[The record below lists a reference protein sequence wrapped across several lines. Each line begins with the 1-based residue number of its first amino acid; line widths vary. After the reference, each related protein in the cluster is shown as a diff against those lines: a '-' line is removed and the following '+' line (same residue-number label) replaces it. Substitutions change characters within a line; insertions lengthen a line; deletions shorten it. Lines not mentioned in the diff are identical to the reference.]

1 MAEPQEQGAREAA
14 APVTVIVPLTR
25 PVVGAVSLQVSFDRR
40 ELSQILNIYGRMV
53 SAGEWRDYAMDFL
66 RDRAVFSIFR
76 RTSETPLFTV
86 VKNPA
91 LARKQGM
98 YAVISGAEGVRQG
111 AAQARVS
118 GSWHECRVQIKTPAF
133 SHRGFV
139 VVSGSRRIIRAGR
152 TSSSASGTC

>member
-1 MAEPQEQGAREAA
+1 VDDAEMAGLQEQGAREIA
-14 APVTVIVPLTR
+14 APLAVVVPLTR
-25 PVVGAVSLQVSFDRR
+25 PVTGPVSLQVSFDRR

-98 YAVISGAEGVRQG
+98 YAVISAQG
-111 AAQARVS
+111 AVLKRGHELAQVLKVFDK
-118 GSWHECRVQIKTPAF
+118 GLLKLV
-133 SHRGFV
+133 
-139 VVSGSRRIIRAGR
+139 
-152 TSSSASGTC
+152 

>member
-1 MAEPQEQGAREAA
+1 MA
-14 APVTVIVPLTR
+14 VVVPLTR
-25 PVVGAVSLQVSFDRR
+25 PVASSAASQTPPLQTLSLQVSFDRR

-66 RDRAVFSIFR
+66 HDRAVFSIFR

-98 YAVISGAEGVRQG
+98 YAVISAQG
-111 AAQARVS
+111 AVLKRGHELAQVLKVFDK
-118 GSWHECRVQIKTPAF
+118 GLLKLV
-133 SHRGFV
+133 
-139 VVSGSRRIIRAGR
+139 
-152 TSSSASGTC
+152 

>member
-1 MAEPQEQGAREAA
+1 MVEPQEQGARETA
-14 APVTVIVPLTR
+14 APIAVVVPLTR

-98 YAVISGAEGVRQG
+98 YAVISAQG
-111 AAQARVS
+111 AVLKR
-118 GSWHECRVQIKTPAF
+118 GHELTQVLKVF
-133 SHRGFV
+133 DKGLLKLV
-139 VVSGSRRIIRAGR
+139 
-152 TSSSASGTC
+152 

>member
-1 MAEPQEQGAREAA
+1 MIDADTAEPEHQDPRMAGQSVA
-14 APVTVIVPLTR
+14 VVVPLTW
-25 PVVGAVSLQVSFDRR
+25 PVPLAATSQSVSVSAQPLQVSFDRR

-86 VKNPA
+86 VKTPA

-98 YAVISGAEGVRQG
+98 YAVISAQG
-111 AAQARVS
+111 AVLKRGHELAQVLKVFDK
-118 GSWHECRVQIKTPAF
+118 GLLKLV
-133 SHRGFV
+133 
-139 VVSGSRRIIRAGR
+139 
-152 TSSSASGTC
+152 

>member
-1 MAEPQEQGAREAA
+1 VNDAEMAEPQEQGARDTA
-14 APVTVIVPLTR
+14 APLAVVVPLTR
-25 PVVGAVSLQVSFDRR
+25 PVAGAASSQVCSQVSLQVSFDRR

-86 VKNPA
+86 VKTPA

-98 YAVISGAEGVRQG
+98 YAVISAQG
-111 AAQARVS
+111 AVLKRGHELAQVLKVFDK
-118 GSWHECRVQIKTPAF
+118 GLLKLV
-133 SHRGFV
+133 
-139 VVSGSRRIIRAGR
+139 
-152 TSSSASGTC
+152 

>member
-1 MAEPQEQGAREAA
+1 VSDAEIAEPQEQGAREAA

-25 PVVGAVSLQVSFDRR
+25 PVVDTVSLQVSFDRR

-98 YAVISGAEGVRQG
+98 YAVISAQG
-111 AAQARVS
+111 AVLKR
-118 GSWHECRVQIKTPAF
+118 GHELTQVLKVLDK
-133 SHRGFV
+133 GLLKLV
-139 VVSGSRRIIRAGR
+139 
-152 TSSSASGTC
+152 